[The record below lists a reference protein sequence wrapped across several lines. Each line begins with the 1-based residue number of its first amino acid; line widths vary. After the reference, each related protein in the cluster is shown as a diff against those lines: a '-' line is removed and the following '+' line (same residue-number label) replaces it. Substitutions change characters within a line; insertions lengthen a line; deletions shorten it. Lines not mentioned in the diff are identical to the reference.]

1 MFEYSIVQVGRYMVD
16 RQIGV
21 GGMALTYRCRLS
33 GMGGFEKQVVIK
45 LLHPTHQDDGNF
57 ISMFLDEARLMA
69 RLSHPNIA
77 QVFEIDNHDGL
88 PYIVMEYVAGPNL
101 AMVLK
106 KLQPMEDRKV
116 HLAAWIMAGVC
127 RALSH
132 AHALTDDNGQELHII
147 HRDVSLGNI
156 LVAPDGCS
164 KLIDFGIAKWKLK
177 TNVTEVGMLKGKV
190 HYLAPEQITNQV
202 DHRVDIYQ
210 AGVCLYW
217 LATGQ
222 PPFHSE
228 DPMQLWRDRME
239 GRVTMPT
246 QLWTNFPPELEAI
259 ILRSLARDP
268 QERYQTGGEM
278 ADALVG
284 FCNTHSRYN
293 ANDRAVAA
301 WMRELFTPEEFEQL
315 AGRSPSQRTDGKS
328 GPLRNVPNGEGSS
341 ISQQMP
347 QPNQPSMPME
357 QPPAWKAWWPVLA
370 AALAVVLAI
379 VWSRG
384 TLKNNAPDGATASQ
398 VQQDKATANA
408 LAYTRGARDSLTS
421 GDIVMARQ
429 LIDKAKTAGTAQA
442 EALAQIAATDAAVA
456 RSERLDQARRLIR
469 DKKHGDAVTVM
480 LGLVEVDPEDTEAE
494 DVLRQAAE
502 AVREDKERNDDRRRS
517 GKLSVDGTVGARLYI
532 DNVPMGAVPTTRALT
547 LRSGIHVISA
557 RKRGYRTYNKEITL
571 RADVNDS
578 LKVSMEPV
586 VPPPPVAPA
595 GAVPPK

>member
-45 LLHPTHQDDGNF
+45 LLHPSHQDDGNF

-77 QVFEIDNHDGL
+77 QVFEIDNYDGL

-106 KLQPMEDRKV
+106 KLQKLEDRKV
-116 HLAAWIMAGVC
+116 HYAAWIMAGVC

-132 AHALTDDNGQELHII
+132 AHALTDENGQLLNII

-190 HYLAPEQITNQV
+190 HYLAPEQITNHV

-239 GRVTMPT
+239 GRVTSPT

-268 QERYQTGGEM
+268 QDRYQTGGEM
-278 ADALVG
+278 ADALVA
-284 FCNTHSRYN
+284 FCNSHSRYN
-293 ANDRAVAA
+293 ANDRAISA
-301 WMRELFTPEEFEQL
+301 WMKELFTSDEIDQL
-315 AGRSPSQRTDGKS
+315 TGRNQGPRTGGGTS
-328 GPLRNVPNGEGSS
+328 GPLANTDLTGHSS
-341 ISQQMP
+341 TNN
-347 QPNQPSMPME
+347 NQPPVQTTQPLP

-370 AALAVVLAI
+370 AALAVAVAI
-379 VWSRG
+379 VSTRTIVHTKPQQTEG
-384 TLKNNAPDGATASQ
+384 QAITDAAT
-398 VQQDKATANA
+398 TNA
-408 LAYTRGARDSLTS
+408 LTYLRGARDALAG
-421 GDIVMARQ
+421 GDAAMARQ
-429 LIDKAKTAGTAQA
+429 LVDKAKTAGATGADT
-442 EALAQIAATDAAVA
+442 LAQIAATDALVTRA
-456 RSERLDQARRLIR
+456 ERLDQGKRLLR
-469 DKKHGDAVTVM
+469 DKKYADAVSIALAM
-480 LGLVEVDPEDTEAE
+480 VEADPEDAEAE
-494 DVLRQAAE
+494 DLLRQAAQ
-502 AVREDKERNDDRRRS
+502 AVQDEKDRSDDRRRRAAR
-517 GKLSVDGTVGARLYI
+517 LSVTGTVGARLYV
-532 DNVPMGAVPTTRALT
+532 DNIPMGSVPTTRALT
-547 LRSGIHVISA
+547 LKSGIHVITA
-557 RKRGYRTYNKEITL
+557 RKRGLDTFTKEITL
-571 RADVNDS
+571 RPDGNDTLTVAMNERS
-578 LKVSMEPV
+578 GP
-586 VPPPPVAPA
+586 APA
-595 GAVPPK
+595 APAAPAQP